1 MIMKRK
7 VLAYI
12 TRRNNTQVLVFRHR
26 HYPEAGLQ
34 VPGGTAED
42 GEELID
48 ALLRETDEESGLSQ
62 LTLIRHLVTEPFYAQ
77 SKAEWQERNVFHL
90 QAPENLPD
98 SWLHVVKAG
107 EEDEGL
113 HFEYSWASLSEARAT
128 LSGGQGQWL
137 DRINT

>member
-1 MIMKRK
+1 MKRK

-12 TRRNNTQVLVFRHR
+12 TRRDNTQVLVFQHR

-34 VPGGTAED
+34 VPAGTVED
-42 GEELID
+42 GEELIA
-48 ALLRETDEESGLSQ
+48 ALLREIDEESGLSQ
-62 LTLIRHLVTEPFYAQ
+62 LTLIRHLATEPFYSE

-90 QAPENLPD
+90 QAPDDLPD

-113 HFEYSWASLSEARAT
+113 HFEYSWVSSSQSKAT
-128 LSGGQGQWL
+128 LSSGQGQWL
-137 DRINT
+137 DKINT